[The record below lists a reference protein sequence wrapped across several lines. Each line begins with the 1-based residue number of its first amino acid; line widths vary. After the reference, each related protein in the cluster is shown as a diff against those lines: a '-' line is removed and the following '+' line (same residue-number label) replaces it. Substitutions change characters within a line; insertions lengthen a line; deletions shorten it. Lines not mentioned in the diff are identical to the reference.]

1 MYTVGLQCV
10 LGSWGYSNE
19 DSLYPLGA
27 HSLVGETSEEI
38 INILPWLV
46 SLSFID
52 L

>member
-1 MYTVGLQCV
+1 MKTVSVPEEL
-10 LGSWGYSNE
+10 
-19 DSLYPLGA
+19 
-27 HSLVGETSEEI
+27 SLVGETSEEI